1 MMMTRRQRWW
11 GLAGS
16 AMAVAAIAL
25 FIVLALAALLV
36 SQPATAD
43 GRIFT
48 AYTFRILQFTLLQA
62 ALSTLLSVGLGLP
75 VALALAR
82 RSQFPGRLWVLR
94 LMALPMG
101 LPVLVVALG
110 LIAVWGQQGW
120 ANGLLLSLGTG
131 EPISIYGLSGILL
144 AHVFFNLPLACRLMV
159 AALERQPGESWM
171 LAASLG
177 MRSVSVFRFVE
188 GPALVRILPGIAG
201 LIFMLCVTSF
211 TIVLV
216 LGGGPAATTLEVAI
230 YQSLRFDFDPPR
242 AIALAL
248 LQIALTGLVLAL
260 LAILRRPEEAITTL
274 GGASPRFDGQT
285 SAKRIWDTAW
295 IAMAVTFL
303 LLPLIAVVSAGL
315 RADLGRLVTS
325 TAFANAAATSLAIAV
340 ASGLLS
346 LVMSIA
352 VISGRL
358 AVADRQGA
366 GAGAVVYVRIL
377 GATSS
382 LVLLVPPIVLGTGW
396 FLLLRS
402 WGDVSRF
409 APVLVVAINA
419 LMALPFVV
427 RVLEPAMETHHART
441 ARLTASLG
449 MSGLWKLW
457 HIDRPILM
465 MPAAL
470 ALSFAMALS
479 LGDLGA
485 IALFGSS
492 DFVTL
497 PWLLYS
503 RLSSYRTAD
512 ADGLALVLG
521 AICLILAI
529 VGTSGQENDRSR
541 RAAG

>member
-1 MMMTRRQRWW
+1 MLTRRERRWVFF
-11 GLAGS
+11 GS
-16 AMAVAAIAL
+16 AAAVSAIAL
-25 FIVLALAALLV
+25 FIALALIALLAI
-36 SQPATAD
+36 QPAAAD
-43 GRIFT
+43 GRLFT

-62 ALSTLLSVGLGLP
+62 ALSTLLSTGLAVP

-82 RSQFPGRLWVLR
+82 RSHFPGRLWVLR

-110 LIAVWGQQGW
+110 LIAVWGRQGW
-120 ANGLLLSLGTG
+120 ANGLLLSLGG
-131 EPISIYGLSGILL
+131 SAPVSIYGLGGILL

-159 AALERQPGESWM
+159 AALERQPRESWL

-177 MRSVSVFRFVE
+177 MRSVPVFRFVE
-188 GPALVRILPGIAG
+188 WPALLKVMPGIAG

-230 YQSLRFDFDPPR
+230 YQSLRFDFDPSR
-242 AIALAL
+242 AIALSL
-248 LQIALTGLVLAL
+248 LQIALTALVLAV
-260 LAILRRPEEAITTL
+260 LAVMRPPEEAVTTL
-274 GGASPRFDGQT
+274 GGASPRFDGHT
-285 SAKRIWDTAW
+285 LGKRLWDTAW
-295 IAMAVTFL
+295 IAVAAAFL
-303 LLPLIAVVSAGL
+303 LLPLIAIISAGL
-315 RADLGRLVTS
+315 KADLAGLMTS
-325 TAFANAAATSLAIAV
+325 TAFTKAASTSVAIAL
-340 ASGLLS
+340 ASGLL
-346 LVMSIA
+346 A
-352 VISGRL
+352 VLMAMAIIGGRL
-358 AVADRQGA
+358 TVADGPDA
-366 GAGAVVYVRIL
+366 GAAAAVYGRLL

-396 FLLLRS
+396 FLLLRP

-427 RVLEPAMETHHART
+427 RVLEPAMEAHRLRT
-441 ARLTASLG
+441 GRLAASLG
-449 MSGLWKLW
+449 ISGFRKLW

-465 MPAAL
+465 KPAAL

-485 IALFGSS
+485 VALFGSS
-492 DFVTL
+492 DFATL

-512 ADGLALVLG
+512 ADGLALILG
-521 AICLILAI
+521 AVCLILAVI
-529 VGTSGQENDRSR
+529 GTWGQDERRSKH
-541 RAAG
+541 AAG

>member
-62 ALSTLLSVGLGLP
+62 ALSTLLSTGLAVP

-82 RSQFPGRLWVLR
+82 RSHFPGRLWVLR

-110 LIAVWGQQGW
+110 LIAVWGRQGW

-177 MRSVSVFRFVE
+177 LRSVSVFRFVE

-260 LAILRRPEEAITTL
+260 LAILLRPEEAITTL
-274 GGASPRFDGQT
+274 GGASRRHDGQS

-295 IAMAVTFL
+295 IAMAVIFL

-340 ASGLLS
+340 ASGVLA

-366 GAGAVVYVRIL
+366 GAGAVVYGQVL

-382 LVLLVPPIVLGTGW
+382 LVLLIPPIVLGTGW

-529 VGTSGQENDRSR
+529 VGTSGQENDRSG

>member
-11 GLAGS
+11 GLAGG
-16 AMAVAAIAL
+16 AMTVAAIAL
-25 FIVLALAALLV
+25 FITLALAALLV

-43 GRIFT
+43 GSILT

-62 ALSTLLSVGLGLP
+62 VLSTLLSVGLALP

-82 RSQFPGRLWVLR
+82 RSHFPGRLWVLR

-110 LIAVWGQQGW
+110 LIAVWGRQGW
-120 ANGLLLSLGTG
+120 ANGLLLSLGTS

-159 AALERQPGESWM
+159 AALERQPGETWM

-177 MRSVSVFRFVE
+177 MNSASVFRFVE
-188 GPALVRILPGIAG
+188 WPALVRILPGIAG

-248 LQIALTGLVLAL
+248 LQIALSGLVLAL
-260 LAILRRPEEAITTL
+260 LATMRRPEEAVTTL

-295 IAMAVTFL
+295 IATAVIFL

-315 RADLGRLVTS
+315 QADLGRLVTS
-325 TAFANAAATSLAIAV
+325 TAFANAAATSLAVAI
-340 ASGLLS
+340 ASGLLA
-346 LVMSIA
+346 LAMSIA

-366 GAGAVVYVRIL
+366 GAGAMLYGRVL

-465 MPAAL
+465 MPFAL

-529 VGTSGQENDRSR
+529 IGTSGQENERSR

>member
-1 MMMTRRQRWW
+1 MMMTRRQRRW

-16 AMAVAAIAL
+16 AIALAATAL
-25 FIVLALAALLV
+25 FILLALAALLA
-36 SQPATAD
+36 SQPATTD
-43 GRIFT
+43 GWIFS

-62 ALSTLLSVGLGLP
+62 ALSTLLSTGLAVP

-82 RSQFPGRLWVLR
+82 RSHFPGRLWVLR

-101 LPVLVVALG
+101 LPVLVVTLG
-110 LIAVWGQQGW
+110 LIAIWGRQGW
-120 ANGLLLSLGTG
+120 ANGLLLSLGAS

-159 AALERQPGESWM
+159 SALERQPGESWM
-171 LAASLG
+171 LAAGLG
-177 MRSVSVFRFVE
+177 MNSVSVFRFVE
-188 GPALVRILPGIAG
+188 WPALVRILPGIAG
-201 LIFMLCVTSF
+201 LIFMLCVNSF

-248 LQIALTGLVLAL
+248 LQIALTGLVVAVLATM
-260 LAILRRPEEAITTL
+260 RRPEERISTL
-274 GGASPRFDGQT
+274 GGARIRFDGRT
-285 SAKRIWDTAW
+285 LAKRTWDMAW
-295 IAMAVTFL
+295 IATAVAFL
-303 LLPLIAVVSAGL
+303 LLPLVAVVSAGL
-315 RADLGRLVTS
+315 QADLGRLVTS
-325 TAFANAAATSLAIAV
+325 AAFAGAAATSLAIAL
-340 ASGLLS
+340 ASGLLA
-346 LVMSIA
+346 LAMSIA
-352 VISGRL
+352 IIRGRL
-358 AVADRQGA
+358 TVAETQGA
-366 GAGAVVYVRIL
+366 GASAVAYGRIL

-396 FLLLRS
+396 FLLLRP

-465 MPAAL
+465 TPAAL

-485 IALFGSS
+485 VALFGSS

-503 RLSSYRTAD
+503 SLSSYRTAD

-521 AICLILAI
+521 AVCLILAV
-529 VGTSGQENDRSR
+529 VGTSGQDSNRSR